1 MLYALLTSMIL
12 NFSIS
17 PDMSH
22 ENETHY
28 TKNKIDNYDIITIS
42 QSGSLFYSVTNQ
54 ILQSVNNLNTNV
66 TFIGRANVGL
76 ESTTFANNE
85 INLTTLDNFLYNL
98 SIKTIESSVVDY
110 FYDEESAQ
118 AIRDNKIVIS
128 ELTASRYELNV
139 GDYVNLVGLNS
150 EIIPIEVGKVIKD
163 SKIGWFEGVVNK
175 ELGFKLGIYRN
186 IQAIIWDSH
195 INENFLIELHKN
207 INYRKVKLTFRENK
221 VNKKNILKLIDGVKS
236 DIKFTPYE
244 TIDQLLNYCHKVAGV
259 VGIMFCEILGIDDNN
274 ALIKANDLG
283 IAMQL
288 TNIMRD
294 IFEDAN
300 MGRVYL
306 PHELFGRINPYDI
319 NIQNK
324 DVVDNIYSEKI
335 DQIYNIAETK
345 YLSGISGLK
354 YLNYNHKF
362 IVYISAIMYRE
373 IGNKIIKNKESYS
386 SGKRSYVSFIKKIE
400 LIVKCFFQI
409 FLWKIKILK

>member
-12 NFSIS
+12 NFSIL
-17 PDMSH
+17 PDMNH
-22 ENETHY
+22 ENENHY

-54 ILQSVNNLNTNV
+54 ILESVNNLNTNV

-207 INYRKVKLTFRENK
+207 INYRKVKLTFRENR
-221 VNKKNILKLIDGVKS
+221 VNKNWVLPTALVKEMFGDFQIKERDGVW
-236 DIKFTPYE
+236 ITTEPE
-244 TIDQLLNYCHKVAGV
+244 WR
-259 VGIMFCEILGIDDNN
+259 E
-274 ALIKANDLG
+274 
-283 IAMQL
+283 
-288 TNIMRD
+288 
-294 IFEDAN
+294 E
-300 MGRVYL
+300 
-306 PHELFGRINPYDI
+306 

-324 DVVDNIYSEKI
+324 RMPILGITRCHRLMWEPLEGALN
-335 DQIYNIAETK
+335 QILEEGLEE
-345 YLSGISGLK
+345 YL
-354 YLNYNHKF
+354 
-362 IVYISAIMYRE
+362 
-373 IGNKIIKNKESYS
+373 IIEEWKS
-386 SGKRSYVSFIKKIE
+386 SGGCYAPRRINRFDAGGSISRHAWGIAIDINTKSGYPPRVVEIFNDWGFAWGGTWTSPDEMHFELRDLSASVSKTSS
-400 LIVKCFFQI
+400 
-409 FLWKIKILK
+409 

>member
-12 NFSIS
+12 NFSIL
-17 PDMSH
+17 PDISH
-22 ENETHY
+22 ENENHY
-28 TKNKIDNYDIITIS
+28 NKNKIDNYDIITIS

-54 ILQSVNNLNTNV
+54 ILESVNNLNTNV

-207 INYRKVKLTFRENK
+207 INYRKVKLTFRENR
-221 VNKKNILKLIDGVKS
+221 VNKNWVLPTALVKEMFGDFQIKERDGVW
-236 DIKFTPYE
+236 ITTEPE
-244 TIDQLLNYCHKVAGV
+244 WR
-259 VGIMFCEILGIDDNN
+259 E
-274 ALIKANDLG
+274 
-283 IAMQL
+283 
-288 TNIMRD
+288 
-294 IFEDAN
+294 E
-300 MGRVYL
+300 
-306 PHELFGRINPYDI
+306 

-324 DVVDNIYSEKI
+324 RMPILGITRCHRLMWEPLEGALN
-335 DQIYNIAETK
+335 QILEEGLEE
-345 YLSGISGLK
+345 YLSIEEW
-354 YLNYNHKF
+354 
-362 IVYISAIMYRE
+362 R
-373 IGNKIIKNKESYS
+373 S
-386 SGKRSYVSFIKKIE
+386 SGGCYAPRRINRFDAGGSISRHAWGIAIDINTKSGYPPRVVEIFNDWGFAWGGTWTSPDEMHFELRDLSASVSKTSS
-400 LIVKCFFQI
+400 
-409 FLWKIKILK
+409 

>member
-22 ENETHY
+22 ENENHY

-54 ILQSVNNLNTNV
+54 ILESVNNLNTNV

-98 SIKTIESSVVDY
+98 SIKTIESTVVDY

-207 INYRKVKLTFRENK
+207 INYRKVKLTFRENR
-221 VNKKNILKLIDGVKS
+221 VNKNWVLPTALVKEMFGDFQIKERDGVW
-236 DIKFTPYE
+236 ITTEPE
-244 TIDQLLNYCHKVAGV
+244 WR
-259 VGIMFCEILGIDDNN
+259 E
-274 ALIKANDLG
+274 
-283 IAMQL
+283 
-288 TNIMRD
+288 
-294 IFEDAN
+294 E
-300 MGRVYL
+300 
-306 PHELFGRINPYDI
+306 

-324 DVVDNIYSEKI
+324 RMPILGITRCHRLMWEPLEGALN
-335 DQIYNIAETK
+335 QILEEGLEK
-345 YLSGISGLK
+345 YLSIEEW
-354 YLNYNHKF
+354 
-362 IVYISAIMYRE
+362 R
-373 IGNKIIKNKESYS
+373 S
-386 SGKRSYVSFIKKIE
+386 SGGCYAPRRINRFEAGGSISRHAWGIAIDINTKSGYPPRIVEIFNDWGFAWGGTWTSPDEMHFELRDLSASVSKTSS
-400 LIVKCFFQI
+400 
-409 FLWKIKILK
+409 

>member
-17 PDMSH
+17 PDISH
-22 ENETHY
+22 ENENQY
-28 TKNKIDNYDIITIS
+28 NKNKIDNYDIITIS

-54 ILQSVNNLNTNV
+54 ILESVNNLNTNV

-98 SIKTIESSVVDY
+98 SIKTIESSVLNY

-207 INYRKVKLTFRENK
+207 INYKKVKLTFRENR
-221 VNKKNILKLIDGVKS
+221 VNKNWVLPTALVKEMFGDFQIKERDGVW
-236 DIKFTPYE
+236 ITTEPE
-244 TIDQLLNYCHKVAGV
+244 WR
-259 VGIMFCEILGIDDNN
+259 E
-274 ALIKANDLG
+274 
-283 IAMQL
+283 
-288 TNIMRD
+288 
-294 IFEDAN
+294 E
-300 MGRVYL
+300 
-306 PHELFGRINPYDI
+306 

-324 DVVDNIYSEKI
+324 RMPILGITRCHRLMWEPLEGALN
-335 DQIYNIAETK
+335 QILEEGLEE
-345 YLSGISGLK
+345 YLSIEEW
-354 YLNYNHKF
+354 
-362 IVYISAIMYRE
+362 R
-373 IGNKIIKNKESYS
+373 S
-386 SGKRSYVSFIKKIE
+386 SGGCYAPRRINRFDAGGSISRHAWGIAIDINTKSSYPPRV
-400 LIVKCFFQI
+400 VQI
-409 FLWKIKILK
+409 FNDWGFAWGGTWTSPDEMHFELRDLSASVSKTGS

>member
-22 ENETHY
+22 ENENHY

-54 ILQSVNNLNTNV
+54 ILESVNNLNTNV

-98 SIKTIESSVVDY
+98 SIKTIESSVLNY

-207 INYRKVKLTFRENK
+207 INYRKVKLTFRENR
-221 VNKKNILKLIDGVKS
+221 VNKNWVLPTALVKEMFGDFQIKERDGVW
-236 DIKFTPYE
+236 ITTEPE
-244 TIDQLLNYCHKVAGV
+244 WR
-259 VGIMFCEILGIDDNN
+259 E
-274 ALIKANDLG
+274 
-283 IAMQL
+283 
-288 TNIMRD
+288 
-294 IFEDAN
+294 E
-300 MGRVYL
+300 
-306 PHELFGRINPYDI
+306 

-324 DVVDNIYSEKI
+324 RMPILGITRCHRLMWEPLEGALN
-335 DQIYNIAETK
+335 QILEEGLEE
-345 YLSGISGLK
+345 YLSIEEWK
-354 YLNYNHKF
+354 
-362 IVYISAIMYRE
+362 
-373 IGNKIIKNKESYS
+373 S
-386 SGKRSYVSFIKKIE
+386 SGGCYAPRRINRFDAGGSISRHAWGIAIDINTKSGYPPRVVEIFNDWGFAWGGTWTSPDEMHFELRDLSASVSKTSS
-400 LIVKCFFQI
+400 
-409 FLWKIKILK
+409 

>member
-17 PDMSH
+17 PDISH
-22 ENETHY
+22 ENENQY
-28 TKNKIDNYDIITIS
+28 TNNKIDNYDIITIS

-54 ILQSVNNLNTNV
+54 ILEIVNNLNTNV

-98 SIKTIESSVVDY
+98 SIKTIESSVLDY

-118 AIRDNKIVIS
+118 AITDNKIVIS

-207 INYRKVKLTFRENK
+207 INYRKVKLTFRENR
-221 VNKKNILKLIDGVKS
+221 VNKNWVLPTALVKEMFGDFQIKERDGVW
-236 DIKFTPYE
+236 ITTEPE
-244 TIDQLLNYCHKVAGV
+244 WR
-259 VGIMFCEILGIDDNN
+259 E
-274 ALIKANDLG
+274 
-283 IAMQL
+283 
-288 TNIMRD
+288 
-294 IFEDAN
+294 E
-300 MGRVYL
+300 
-306 PHELFGRINPYDI
+306 

-324 DVVDNIYSEKI
+324 RMPILGITRCHRLMWEPLEGALN
-335 DQIYNIAETK
+335 QILEEGLEE
-345 YLSGISGLK
+345 YLSIEEW
-354 YLNYNHKF
+354 
-362 IVYISAIMYRE
+362 R
-373 IGNKIIKNKESYS
+373 S
-386 SGKRSYVSFIKKIE
+386 SGGCYAPRRINRFDAGGSISRHAWGIAIDINTKSSYPPRV
-400 LIVKCFFQI
+400 VQI
-409 FLWKIKILK
+409 FNDWGFAWGGTWTSPDEMHFELRDLSASVSKTSS

>member
-17 PDMSH
+17 PDISH
-22 ENETHY
+22 ENENQY
-28 TKNKIDNYDIITIS
+28 TNNKIDNYDIITIS

-98 SIKTIESSVVDY
+98 SIKTIESTVVDY

-186 IQAIIWDSH
+186 IQAIIWDNH

-207 INYRKVKLTFRENK
+207 INYRKVKLTFRENR
-221 VNKKNILKLIDGVKS
+221 VNKNWVLPTALVKEMFGDFQIKERDGVW
-236 DIKFTPYE
+236 ITTEPE
-244 TIDQLLNYCHKVAGV
+244 WR
-259 VGIMFCEILGIDDNN
+259 E
-274 ALIKANDLG
+274 
-283 IAMQL
+283 
-288 TNIMRD
+288 
-294 IFEDAN
+294 E
-300 MGRVYL
+300 
-306 PHELFGRINPYDI
+306 

-324 DVVDNIYSEKI
+324 RMPILGITRCHRLMWEPLEGALN
-335 DQIYNIAETK
+335 QILEEGLEE
-345 YLSGISGLK
+345 YL
-354 YLNYNHKF
+354 
-362 IVYISAIMYRE
+362 
-373 IGNKIIKNKESYS
+373 IIEEWKS
-386 SGKRSYVSFIKKIE
+386 SGGCYAPRRINRFDAGGSISRHAWGIAIDINTKSGYPPRIVEIFNDWGFAWGGTWTSPDEMHFELRDLSASVSKTSS
-400 LIVKCFFQI
+400 
-409 FLWKIKILK
+409 

>member
-17 PDMSH
+17 PNMSH
-22 ENETHY
+22 ENENHY

-54 ILQSVNNLNTNV
+54 ILESVNNLNTNV

-207 INYRKVKLTFRENK
+207 INYRKVKLTFRENR
-221 VNKKNILKLIDGVKS
+221 VNKNWVLPTALVKEMFGDFQIKERDGVW
-236 DIKFTPYE
+236 ITTEPE
-244 TIDQLLNYCHKVAGV
+244 WR
-259 VGIMFCEILGIDDNN
+259 E
-274 ALIKANDLG
+274 
-283 IAMQL
+283 
-288 TNIMRD
+288 
-294 IFEDAN
+294 E
-300 MGRVYL
+300 
-306 PHELFGRINPYDI
+306 

-324 DVVDNIYSEKI
+324 RMPILGITRCHRLMWEPLEGALN
-335 DQIYNIAETK
+335 QILEEGLEE
-345 YLSGISGLK
+345 YLSIEEWK
-354 YLNYNHKF
+354 
-362 IVYISAIMYRE
+362 
-373 IGNKIIKNKESYS
+373 S
-386 SGKRSYVSFIKKIE
+386 SGGCYAPRRINRFDAGGSISRHAWGIAIDINTKSGYPPRVVEIFNDWGFAWGGTWTSPDEMHFELRDLSASVSKTSS
-400 LIVKCFFQI
+400 
-409 FLWKIKILK
+409 

>member
-22 ENETHY
+22 ENENHY

-54 ILQSVNNLNTNV
+54 ILESVDNLNTNV

-110 FYDEESAQ
+110 FYDEESSQ

-128 ELTASRYELNV
+128 ELTANRYELNV

-207 INYRKVKLTFRENK
+207 INYRKVKLTFRENR
-221 VNKKNILKLIDGVKS
+221 VNKNWVLPTALVKEMFGDFQIKERDGVW
-236 DIKFTPYE
+236 ITTEPE
-244 TIDQLLNYCHKVAGV
+244 WR
-259 VGIMFCEILGIDDNN
+259 E
-274 ALIKANDLG
+274 
-283 IAMQL
+283 
-288 TNIMRD
+288 
-294 IFEDAN
+294 E
-300 MGRVYL
+300 
-306 PHELFGRINPYDI
+306 

-324 DVVDNIYSEKI
+324 RMPILGITRCHRLMWEPLEGALN
-335 DQIYNIAETK
+335 QILEEGLEE
-345 YLSGISGLK
+345 YL
-354 YLNYNHKF
+354 
-362 IVYISAIMYRE
+362 
-373 IGNKIIKNKESYS
+373 IIEEWKS
-386 SGKRSYVSFIKKIE
+386 SGGCYAPRRINRFDAGGSISRHAWGIAIDINTKSGYPPRVVEIFNDWGFAWGGTWTSPDEMHFELRDLSASVSKTSS
-400 LIVKCFFQI
+400 
-409 FLWKIKILK
+409 

>member
-1 MLYALLTSMIL
+1 MIYALLTSMIL
-12 NFSIS
+12 NLSIS

-22 ENETHY
+22 ENENHY

-54 ILQSVNNLNTNV
+54 ILESVNNLNTNV

-76 ESTTFANNE
+76 ESTTLANNE

-207 INYRKVKLTFRENK
+207 INYRKVKLTFRENR
-221 VNKKNILKLIDGVKS
+221 VNKNWVLPTALVKEMFGDFQIKERDGVW
-236 DIKFTPYE
+236 ITTEPE
-244 TIDQLLNYCHKVAGV
+244 WR
-259 VGIMFCEILGIDDNN
+259 E
-274 ALIKANDLG
+274 
-283 IAMQL
+283 
-288 TNIMRD
+288 
-294 IFEDAN
+294 E
-300 MGRVYL
+300 
-306 PHELFGRINPYDI
+306 

-324 DVVDNIYSEKI
+324 RMPILGITRCHRLMWEPLEGALN
-335 DQIYNIAETK
+335 QILEEGLEK
-345 YLSGISGLK
+345 YLSIEEW
-354 YLNYNHKF
+354 
-362 IVYISAIMYRE
+362 R
-373 IGNKIIKNKESYS
+373 S
-386 SGKRSYVSFIKKIE
+386 SGGCYAPRRINRFDAGGSISRHAWGIAIDINTKSGYPPRVVEIFNDWGFAWGGTWTSPDEMHFELRDLSASVSKTSS
-400 LIVKCFFQI
+400 
-409 FLWKIKILK
+409 

>member
-12 NFSIS
+12 NFSIL
-17 PDMSH
+17 PDISH
-22 ENETHY
+22 ENENHY

-98 SIKTIESSVVDY
+98 SIKTIESSVLDY
-110 FYDEESAQ
+110 FYDEESAR

-150 EIIPIEVGKVIKD
+150 EIIRIEVGKVIKD

-207 INYRKVKLTFRENK
+207 INYRKVKLTFRENR
-221 VNKKNILKLIDGVKS
+221 VNKNWVLPTALVKEMFGDFQIKERDGVW
-236 DIKFTPYE
+236 ITTEPE
-244 TIDQLLNYCHKVAGV
+244 WR
-259 VGIMFCEILGIDDNN
+259 E
-274 ALIKANDLG
+274 
-283 IAMQL
+283 
-288 TNIMRD
+288 
-294 IFEDAN
+294 E
-300 MGRVYL
+300 
-306 PHELFGRINPYDI
+306 

-324 DVVDNIYSEKI
+324 RMPILGITRCHRLMWEPLEGALN
-335 DQIYNIAETK
+335 QILEEGLEE
-345 YLSGISGLK
+345 YLSIEEW
-354 YLNYNHKF
+354 
-362 IVYISAIMYRE
+362 R
-373 IGNKIIKNKESYS
+373 S
-386 SGKRSYVSFIKKIE
+386 SGGCYAPRRINRFDAGGSISRHAWGIAIDINTKSSYPPRV
-400 LIVKCFFQI
+400 VQI
-409 FLWKIKILK
+409 FNDWGFAWGGTWTSPDEMHFELRDLSASVSKTGS

>member
-17 PDMSH
+17 PDISH
-22 ENETHY
+22 ENENQY
-28 TKNKIDNYDIITIS
+28 NKNKIDNYDIITIS

-98 SIKTIESSVVDY
+98 SIKTIESSVLDY

-186 IQAIIWDSH
+186 IQASIWDSH

-207 INYRKVKLTFRENK
+207 INYRKVKLTFRENR
-221 VNKKNILKLIDGVKS
+221 VNKNWVLPTALVKEMFGDFQIKERDGVW
-236 DIKFTPYE
+236 ITTEPE
-244 TIDQLLNYCHKVAGV
+244 WR
-259 VGIMFCEILGIDDNN
+259 E
-274 ALIKANDLG
+274 
-283 IAMQL
+283 
-288 TNIMRD
+288 
-294 IFEDAN
+294 E
-300 MGRVYL
+300 
-306 PHELFGRINPYDI
+306 

-324 DVVDNIYSEKI
+324 RMPILGITRCHRLMWEPLEGALN
-335 DQIYNIAETK
+335 QILEEGLEE
-345 YLSGISGLK
+345 YLSIEEW
-354 YLNYNHKF
+354 
-362 IVYISAIMYRE
+362 R
-373 IGNKIIKNKESYS
+373 S
-386 SGKRSYVSFIKKIE
+386 SGGCYAPRRINRFDAGGSISRHAWGIAIDINTKSSYPPRVVEIFNDWGFAWGGTWTSPDEMHFELRDLSASVSKTGS
-400 LIVKCFFQI
+400 
-409 FLWKIKILK
+409 

>member
-1 MLYALLTSMIL
+1 MFYALLTSMIL

-17 PDMSH
+17 PDISH
-22 ENETHY
+22 ENENHY

-42 QSGSLFYSVTNQ
+42 QSGSLFFSVTNQ
-54 ILQSVNNLNTNV
+54 ILESVNNLNTNV

-207 INYRKVKLTFRENK
+207 INYKKVKLTFRENR
-221 VNKKNILKLIDGVKS
+221 VNKNWVLPTALVKEMFGDFQIKERDGVW
-236 DIKFTPYE
+236 ITTEPE
-244 TIDQLLNYCHKVAGV
+244 WR
-259 VGIMFCEILGIDDNN
+259 E
-274 ALIKANDLG
+274 
-283 IAMQL
+283 
-288 TNIMRD
+288 
-294 IFEDAN
+294 E
-300 MGRVYL
+300 
-306 PHELFGRINPYDI
+306 

-324 DVVDNIYSEKI
+324 RMPILGITRCHRLMWEPLEGALN
-335 DQIYNIAETK
+335 QILEEGLEK
-345 YLSGISGLK
+345 YLSIEEW
-354 YLNYNHKF
+354 
-362 IVYISAIMYRE
+362 R
-373 IGNKIIKNKESYS
+373 S
-386 SGKRSYVSFIKKIE
+386 SGGCYAPRRINRFDAGGSISRHAWGIAIDINTKSGYPPRVVEIFNDWGFAWGGTWTSPDEMHFELRDLSASVSKTSS
-400 LIVKCFFQI
+400 
-409 FLWKIKILK
+409 

>member
-17 PDMSH
+17 PDISH
-22 ENETHY
+22 ENENQY
-28 TKNKIDNYDIITIS
+28 NKNKIDNYDIITIS

-98 SIKTIESSVVDY
+98 SIKTIESSVLDY

-207 INYRKVKLTFRENK
+207 INYKKVKLTFRENR
-221 VNKKNILKLIDGVKS
+221 VNKNWVLPTALVKEMFGDFQIKERDGVW
-236 DIKFTPYE
+236 ITTEPE
-244 TIDQLLNYCHKVAGV
+244 WR
-259 VGIMFCEILGIDDNN
+259 E
-274 ALIKANDLG
+274 
-283 IAMQL
+283 
-288 TNIMRD
+288 
-294 IFEDAN
+294 E
-300 MGRVYL
+300 
-306 PHELFGRINPYDI
+306 

-324 DVVDNIYSEKI
+324 RMPILGITRCHRLMWEPLEGALN
-335 DQIYNIAETK
+335 QILEEGLEE
-345 YLSGISGLK
+345 YLSIEEW
-354 YLNYNHKF
+354 
-362 IVYISAIMYRE
+362 R
-373 IGNKIIKNKESYS
+373 S
-386 SGKRSYVSFIKKIE
+386 SGGCYAPRRINRFDAGGSISRHAWGIAIDINTKSSYPPRV
-400 LIVKCFFQI
+400 VQI
-409 FLWKIKILK
+409 FNDWGFAWGGTWTSPDEMRFELRDLSASVSKTGS

>member
-22 ENETHY
+22 ENENHY

-54 ILQSVNNLNTNV
+54 ILESVNNLNTNV

-85 INLTTLDNFLYNL
+85 INLTTLDEFLYNL

-207 INYRKVKLTFRENK
+207 INYRKVKLTFRENR
-221 VNKKNILKLIDGVKS
+221 VNKNWVLPTALVKEMFGDFQIKERDGVW
-236 DIKFTPYE
+236 ITTEPE
-244 TIDQLLNYCHKVAGV
+244 WR
-259 VGIMFCEILGIDDNN
+259 E
-274 ALIKANDLG
+274 
-283 IAMQL
+283 
-288 TNIMRD
+288 
-294 IFEDAN
+294 E
-300 MGRVYL
+300 
-306 PHELFGRINPYDI
+306 

-324 DVVDNIYSEKI
+324 RMPILGITRCHRLMWEPLEGALN
-335 DQIYNIAETK
+335 QILEEGLEE
-345 YLSGISGLK
+345 YL
-354 YLNYNHKF
+354 
-362 IVYISAIMYRE
+362 
-373 IGNKIIKNKESYS
+373 IIEEWKS
-386 SGKRSYVSFIKKIE
+386 SGGCYAPRRINRFDAGGSISRHAWGIAIDINTKSGYPPRVVEIFNDWGFAWGGTWTSPDEMHFELRDLSASVSKTSS
-400 LIVKCFFQI
+400 
-409 FLWKIKILK
+409 

>member
-22 ENETHY
+22 ENENHY

-54 ILQSVNNLNTNV
+54 ILESVNNLNTNV

-207 INYRKVKLTFRENK
+207 INYRKVKLTFRENR
-221 VNKKNILKLIDGVKS
+221 VNKNWVLPTALVKEMFGDFQIKERDGVW
-236 DIKFTPYE
+236 ITTEPE
-244 TIDQLLNYCHKVAGV
+244 WR
-259 VGIMFCEILGIDDNN
+259 E
-274 ALIKANDLG
+274 
-283 IAMQL
+283 
-288 TNIMRD
+288 
-294 IFEDAN
+294 E
-300 MGRVYL
+300 
-306 PHELFGRINPYDI
+306 

-324 DVVDNIYSEKI
+324 RMPILGITRCHRLMWEPLEGALN
-335 DQIYNIAETK
+335 QILEEGLEK
-345 YLSGISGLK
+345 YLSIEEW
-354 YLNYNHKF
+354 
-362 IVYISAIMYRE
+362 R
-373 IGNKIIKNKESYS
+373 S
-386 SGKRSYVSFIKKIE
+386 SGGCYAPRRINRFEAGGSISRHAWGIAIDINTKSGYPPRVVEIFNDWGFAWGGTWTSPDEMHFELRDLSASVSKTSS
-400 LIVKCFFQI
+400 
-409 FLWKIKILK
+409 

>member
-17 PDMSH
+17 PDISH
-22 ENETHY
+22 ENENQY
-28 TKNKIDNYDIITIS
+28 NKNKIDNYDIITIS

-98 SIKTIESSVVDY
+98 SIKTIESSVLDY

-163 SKIGWFEGVVNK
+163 SKMGWFEGVVNK

-207 INYRKVKLTFRENK
+207 INYKKVKLTFRENR
-221 VNKKNILKLIDGVKS
+221 VNKNWVLPTALVKEMFGDFQIKERDGVW
-236 DIKFTPYE
+236 ITTEPE
-244 TIDQLLNYCHKVAGV
+244 WR
-259 VGIMFCEILGIDDNN
+259 E
-274 ALIKANDLG
+274 
-283 IAMQL
+283 
-288 TNIMRD
+288 
-294 IFEDAN
+294 E
-300 MGRVYL
+300 
-306 PHELFGRINPYDI
+306 

-324 DVVDNIYSEKI
+324 RMPILGITRCHRLMWEPLEGALN
-335 DQIYNIAETK
+335 QILEEGLEE
-345 YLSGISGLK
+345 YLSIEEW
-354 YLNYNHKF
+354 
-362 IVYISAIMYRE
+362 R
-373 IGNKIIKNKESYS
+373 S
-386 SGKRSYVSFIKKIE
+386 SGGCYSPRRINRFDAGGSISRHAWGIAIDINTKSSYPPRV
-400 LIVKCFFQI
+400 VQI
-409 FLWKIKILK
+409 FNDWGFAWGGTWTSPDEMHFELRDLSASVSKTGS

>member
-22 ENETHY
+22 ENENHY

-54 ILQSVNNLNTNV
+54 ILESVNNLNTNV

-150 EIIPIEVGKVIKD
+150 EIIPIEVGKVIND

-186 IQAIIWDSH
+186 IQAIIWDSN

-207 INYRKVKLTFRENK
+207 INYRKVKLTFRENR
-221 VNKKNILKLIDGVKS
+221 VNKNWVLP
-236 DIKFTPYE
+236 T
-244 TIDQLLNYCHKVAGV
+244 
-259 VGIMFCEILGIDDNN
+259 
-274 ALIKANDLG
+274 ALIKEMFGDFQ
-283 IAMQL
+283 IKE
-288 TNIMRD
+288 RD
-294 IFEDAN
+294 GVWITTEPEW
-300 MGRVYL
+300 R
-306 PHELFGRINPYDI
+306 EE

-324 DVVDNIYSEKI
+324 RMPILGITRCHRLMWEPLEGALN
-335 DQIYNIAETK
+335 QILEEGLEE
-345 YLSGISGLK
+345 YL
-354 YLNYNHKF
+354 
-362 IVYISAIMYRE
+362 
-373 IGNKIIKNKESYS
+373 IIEEWRS
-386 SGKRSYVSFIKKIE
+386 SGGCYAPRRINRFDAGGSISRHAWGIAIDINTKSGYPPRVVEIFNDWGFAWGGTWTSPDEMHFELRDLSASVSKTSS
-400 LIVKCFFQI
+400 
-409 FLWKIKILK
+409 

>member
-17 PDMSH
+17 PDINH
-22 ENETHY
+22 ENENYY

-54 ILQSVNNLNTNV
+54 ILESVNNLNTNV

-207 INYRKVKLTFRENK
+207 INYRKVKLTFRENR
-221 VNKKNILKLIDGVKS
+221 VNKNWVLPTALVKEMFGDFQIKERDGVW
-236 DIKFTPYE
+236 ITTEPE
-244 TIDQLLNYCHKVAGV
+244 WR
-259 VGIMFCEILGIDDNN
+259 E
-274 ALIKANDLG
+274 
-283 IAMQL
+283 
-288 TNIMRD
+288 
-294 IFEDAN
+294 E
-300 MGRVYL
+300 
-306 PHELFGRINPYDI
+306 

-324 DVVDNIYSEKI
+324 RMPILGITRCHRLMWEPLEGALN
-335 DQIYNIAETK
+335 QILEEGLEE
-345 YLSGISGLK
+345 YL
-354 YLNYNHKF
+354 
-362 IVYISAIMYRE
+362 
-373 IGNKIIKNKESYS
+373 IIEEWKS
-386 SGKRSYVSFIKKIE
+386 SGGCYAPRRINRFDAGGSISRHAWGIAIDINTKSGYPPRVVEIFNDWGFAWGGTWTSPDEMHFELRDLSASVSKTSS
-400 LIVKCFFQI
+400 
-409 FLWKIKILK
+409 

>member
-22 ENETHY
+22 ENENHY

-54 ILQSVNNLNTNV
+54 ILESVNNLNTNV

-207 INYRKVKLTFRENK
+207 INYRKVKLTFRENR
-221 VNKKNILKLIDGVKS
+221 VNKNWVLPTALVKEMFGDFQIKERDGVW
-236 DIKFTPYE
+236 ITTEPE
-244 TIDQLLNYCHKVAGV
+244 WR
-259 VGIMFCEILGIDDNN
+259 E
-274 ALIKANDLG
+274 
-283 IAMQL
+283 
-288 TNIMRD
+288 
-294 IFEDAN
+294 E
-300 MGRVYL
+300 
-306 PHELFGRINPYDI
+306 

-324 DVVDNIYSEKI
+324 RMPILGITRCHRLMWEPLEGALN
-335 DQIYNIAETK
+335 QILEEGLEE
-345 YLSGISGLK
+345 YLSIEEW
-354 YLNYNHKF
+354 
-362 IVYISAIMYRE
+362 R
-373 IGNKIIKNKESYS
+373 S
-386 SGKRSYVSFIKKIE
+386 SGGCYAPRRINRFDAGGSISRHAWGIAIDINTKSSYPPRV
-400 LIVKCFFQI
+400 VQI
-409 FLWKIKILK
+409 FNDWGFAWGGTWTSPDEMHFELRDLSASVSKTSS